1 MRVVADSH
9 VLVFY
14 LLKPAKLSERALEAL
29 LDAENSDGIVASVAS
44 IGDLWYASHKQGPKS
59 LVPGAYQDIRRT
71 LLVPATNFEVAPVLD
86 TTMEHFDA
94 VPLAALSDPFDRF
107 ILATAAQLRLPLVTA
122 DREITASK
130 AVEVIW

>member
-44 IGDLWYASHKQGPKS
+44 IGDL
-59 LVPGAYQDIRRT
+59 
-71 LLVPATNFEVAPVLD
+71 
-86 TTMEHFDA
+86 
-94 VPLAALSDPFDRF
+94 
-107 ILATAAQLRLPLVTA
+107 
-122 DREITASK
+122 
-130 AVEVIW
+130 